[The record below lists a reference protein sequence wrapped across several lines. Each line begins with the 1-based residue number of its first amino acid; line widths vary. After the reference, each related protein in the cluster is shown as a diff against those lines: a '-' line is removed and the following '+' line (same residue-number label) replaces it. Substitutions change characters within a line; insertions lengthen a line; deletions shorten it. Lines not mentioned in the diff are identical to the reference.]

1 MDNMIQTTGLTKA
14 YGQYQAVNN
23 VSISINKG
31 DIYGLIGRNGAGKT
45 TLFKL
50 LMGLTLPTGGE
61 ISIMGSSSSK
71 AALNHTRK
79 NMGFMMGTNFFGYL
93 NAYDN
98 MKYACKLK
106 GITDKNEITRVL
118 KLVDLDTVKKPFKS
132 FSMGMRQR
140 LAVAYAMLGNPDI
153 IILDEPTNGLDPQGI
168 VDFRKM
174 ILKLNVEQG
183 LTFIISSHIL
193 GELGQLG
200 TKFGFI
206 EKGLLISEIDAQT
219 LHDVS
224 RQAVIIKVDDVN
236 KACTIIEEKL
246 KTTDY
251 KVNAKQEIIIDD
263 FIDRADEIARVLVDA
278 KLKLTKLQPVEISLE
293 EYFLA
298 LIGGTENV

>member
-1 MDNMIQTTGLTKA
+1 MDNMIQTSGLTKT

-31 DIYGLIGRNGAGKT
+31 DIYGLIGRNGAGKS

-50 LMGLTLPTGGE
+50 LMGLTLPTSGE
-61 ISIMGSSSSK
+61 ISIMGNNSK
-71 AALNHTRK
+71 TSLNHTRK

-98 MKYACKLK
+98 IKYACKLK

-183 LTFIISSHIL
+183 LTFVISSHIL

-224 RQAVIIKVDDVN
+224 REAVIIKVDDVN
-236 KACTIIEEKL
+236 KACTIIEQKL
-246 KTTDY
+246 KTADY
-251 KVNAKQEIIIDD
+251 KVNTKQEIVIND
-263 FIDRADEIARVLVDA
+263 FVNRSDEIAKVLVDA
-278 KLKLTKLQPVEISLE
+278 DLKLTKLQPVETSLE
-293 EYFLA
+293 EYFLT
-298 LIGGTENV
+298 LIGGNENV